1 MTEPSKTLGG
11 RLPLAD
17 PTTLTG
23 AQREFFNAMQATQ
36 VPWANKAGFRATT
49 ADGRL
54 IGPYNSF
61 LLNPEVA
68 AKILEFSAA
77 EKAHTTLSQREHEIV
92 IVAVCSRTR
101 GQV

>member
-1 MTEPSKTLGG
+1 MTKPSHTLGG

-23 AQREFFNAMQATQ
+23 AQRELFSTIEATQ
-36 VPWANKAGFRATT
+36 VPWANAAGFEATT

-61 LLNPEVA
+61 LLHPEVA
-68 AKILEFSAA
+68 AKILS
-77 EKAHTTLSQREHEIV
+77 
-92 IVAVCSRTR
+92 SRPPRTATR
-101 GQV
+101 RFRSGCAKW